1 MPKLLYCA
9 ILGMATM
16 LACSSPTPTSS
27 PPTPTANPGP
37 RRDMMLS
44 GLPGAEI
51 SSPQEAAVV
60 IDCPGDNTLRQVT
73 LQTGTAPGEGWGE
86 TTTAGEP
93 GPVAPADVVDAP
105 RFFALLRSILGW
117 RGI

>member
-1 MPKLLYCA
+1 MPKLLYCL
-9 ILGMATM
+9 IITMAAAL
-16 LACSSPTPTSS
+16 LACTSPTPT
-27 PPTPTANPGP
+27 PAPRQP
-37 RRDMMLS
+37 RRRAMTLA

-51 SSPQEAAVV
+51 ASPQEAAAV
-60 IDCPGDNTLRQVT
+60 IDCIGDDTLRRVT

-105 RFFALLRSILGW
+105 RFFALLRDILGW